1 VEHLQ
6 DFIRIADQSN
16 VYDLNK
22 ELNSNSTTKAV
33 VTTRIRPCYDHSAT
47 YDEKLTCSFLQQSSN
62 LSCNRCITGLIIVV

>member
-1 VEHLQ
+1 MEHLQ

-22 ELNSNSTTKAV
+22 ELNSNSTTKAE

-47 YDEKLTCSFLQQSSN
+47 YDEKLTFILQQSSN
-62 LSCNRCITGLIIVV
+62 LSCNRCIIGLIGVV